1 MKEIRYKSL
10 LAVTC
15 FIMLLLSA
23 CEKDFLQM
31 PISSSTTI
39 DSVFSTTTKAQS
51 AIASAYQKILS
62 QGLPYQGNWNAM
74 LSANLSGELN
84 YGFSWTISRNM
95 IINGYTASGNS
106 EDMDGFN
113 TNYTMLRQAY
123 LVKENIAKVH
133 DMSDAD
139 KSVVRA
145 EMQALIA
152 YRYTQMLIEFGG
164 VPIVTK
170 SLLPT
175 DDLAIPRNSVKE
187 VLDSIVNWCDQSVK
201 VLPSSWPA
209 TWHGRMT
216 KSAALAIKAK
226 ALLYAARPLFNSAT
240 PYLDF
245 GNHNNLI
252 CLGNY
257 DSKRWDAA
265 AAANDAVISEAET
278 NGGFQLINTGNPL
291 DDYGTATST
300 PDNAEVLLAF
310 KCDNSW
316 QMNMFYNM
324 HNWQAYGNLL
334 TTNFLENYYK
344 NDGTDQVWPNTTT
357 VTNFSDYVTKMNQM
371 EARFK
376 ASFQAWQI
384 DAWNN
389 PGDNYWSAQKMF
401 QWSCQGAAEVTKFYY
416 KAGTRSWFEFPVFR
430 LAAAYLG
437 AAEAYNEMG
446 GAQNTQLALTRLNK
460 IHQRA
465 GLPAI
470 TETDQT
476 KLRALIQR
484 EWAVEFFDENYR
496 LHDVKHWMLANI
508 GNGIIGGP
516 IRGFNYNNGKGS
528 YVTNNVNYYDFVL
541 YQGFWA
547 PKEYLN
553 PFPQSEINKGILIQN
568 PGY

>member
-1 MKEIRYKSL
+1 
-10 LAVTC
+10 
-15 FIMLLLSA
+15 
-23 CEKDFLQM
+23 M
-31 PISSSTTI
+31 PISSTTTI
-39 DSVFSTTTKAQS
+39 DSVFSTSTKAQS

-62 QGLPYQGNWNAM
+62 QGLPYQGIWNSM
-74 LSANLSGELN
+74 LGANLSGEMN
-84 YGFSWTISRNM
+84 YGFNWTISYSM
-95 IINGYTASGNS
+95 IINGYTASGSS
-106 EDMDGFN
+106 EDLDGFN

-164 VPIVTK
+164 VPIVNK
-170 SLLPT
+170 ALLPT
-175 DDLAIPRNSVKE
+175 DNLAIPRSSVKE
-187 VLDSIVNWCDQSVK
+187 VLDSIVSWCDQSAK

-226 ALLYAARPLFNSAT
+226 ALLYAARPLFNTDT
-240 PYLDF
+240 PYLNF
-245 GNHNNLI
+245 GSHNNLI
-252 CLGNY
+252 CLGSY

-265 AAANDAVISEAET
+265 AAANDAVIAEAEN
-278 NGGFQLINTGNPL
+278 NGGFHIINTGNPL

-300 PDNAEVLLAF
+300 PDNPEVLLAF
-310 KCDNSW
+310 KCDDPNGSMKW
-316 QMNMFYNM
+316 FYDI
-324 HNWQAYGNLL
+324 HNWMGYGNVL
-334 TTNFLENYYK
+334 TTNFLENYCK
-344 NDGTDQVWPNTTT
+344 DDGTDQVWPGVEVTTP
-357 VTNFSDYVTKMNQM
+357 FSDYMTKMNQM

-376 ASFQAWQI
+376 ASFWAWQI
-384 DAWNN
+384 DAWGN
-389 PGDNYWSAQKMF
+389 PGDTHWKAQSLF
-401 QWSCQGAAEVTKFYY
+401 QWNCTGCAEATKFYY
-416 KAGTRSWFEFPVFR
+416 KAGSRQWMEFPIFR

-446 GAQNTQLALTRLNK
+446 GTQNTKLALDRLNT

-476 KLRALIQR
+476 KLRAIIQR

-496 LHDVKHWMLANI
+496 LHDIKHWKLANI
-508 GNGIIGGP
+508 GNGIIGGT
-516 IRGFNYNNGKGS
+516 IRGFNFNDGKGS
-528 YVTNNVNYYDFVL
+528 LATNNINYCDHIL